1 MAKTYVLDRVA
12 ADLARGFTHPAIQRL
27 SSLVA
32 AYPNDLDLRRRLAA
46 VHRRVG
52 NRIQAGRWDY
62 LTIGADSRDTRA
74 FERAF
79 PSAVARLREV
89 RWPYRAS
96 EAATAYARGRLAK
109 LIAAA
114 EAERPGGARAARR
127 AAQRSV
133 AATGLHSRRQLSRAD
148 AAAGNVEAIDPNA
161 VPGTATGTT
170 GTATGVTAV
179 LGGVSGPTSR
189 RWLAG
194 VMRWTPWRAARRHR
208 VPVTVATVA
217 SAPFVAVGMVTVV
230 EWLIG

>member
-32 AYPNDLDLRRRLAA
+32 EYPNDLDLRRRLAA

-62 LTIGADSRDTRA
+62 LTIGADARDTRA

-96 EAATAYARGRLAK
+96 EAATAYARRRLAK

-114 EAERPGGARAARR
+114 EQERPGAPPRATVHRRIGAAQTVGAQTVGAQAVGAQAVGTRAGRSPDQVGARPGLARGVRGAARMARAARQWWPFTR
-127 AAQRSV
+127 Y
-133 AATGLHSRRQLSRAD
+133 RR
-148 AAAGNVEAIDPNA
+148 
-161 VPGTATGTT
+161 
-170 GTATGVTAV
+170 
-179 LGGVSGPTSR
+179 
-189 RWLAG
+189 
-194 VMRWTPWRAARRHR
+194 
-208 VPVTVATVA
+208 PVTVASVA
-217 SAPFVAVGMVTVV
+217 SAPFVVVGMVTVV
-230 EWLIG
+230 EWFVQ

>member
-62 LTIGADSRDTRA
+62 LTVGADSGDTAA

-79 PSAVARLREV
+79 PSAVARLRAV
-89 RWPYRAS
+89 RWPHRAGQ
-96 EAATAYARGRLAK
+96 AATSYARTRLAK

-114 EAERPGGARAARR
+114 EAERPTAEAERPTTEAERTAAKGVRPGVHDGGKPFIELLGQWRHLGRSWDLSPILLGIAA
-127 AAQRSV
+127 V
-133 AATGLHSRRQLSRAD
+133 AAVPLGLVGL
-148 AAAGNVEAIDPNA
+148 
-161 VPGTATGTT
+161 
-170 GTATGVTAV
+170 
-179 LGGVSGPTSR
+179 
-189 RWLAG
+189 
-194 VMRWTPWRAARRHR
+194 
-208 VPVTVATVA
+208 VTVLQWIVQ
-217 SAPFVAVGMVTVV
+217 
-230 EWLIG
+230 

>member
-1 MAKTYVLDRVA
+1 MGKTYVLDRVA

-62 LTIGADSRDTRA
+62 LTIGADARDTQA

-96 EAATAYARGRLAK
+96 EAATAYARRRLDK

-114 EAERPGGARAARR
+114 EAERPG
-127 AAQRSV
+127 
-133 AATGLHSRRQLSRAD
+133 HRAD
-148 AAAGNVEAIDPNA
+148 AAGVGTIHRELLDASQVVTLAAGPESVGPRLGSGHPLIRWARPLWERWPFLRSRAAII
-161 VPGTATGTT
+161 
-170 GTATGVTAV
+170 TGVVTGAV
-179 LGGVSGPTSR
+179 L
-189 RWLAG
+189 
-194 VMRWTPWRAARRHR
+194 TPPVVVGA
-208 VPVTVATVA
+208 VTVAQW
-217 SAPFVAVGMVTVV
+217 MVQ
-230 EWLIG
+230 

>member
-1 MAKTYVLDRVA
+1 MAKTFVLDRVA

-62 LTIGADSRDTRA
+62 LTIGADSGDTRA

-79 PSAVARLREV
+79 PSAVARLRAV

-96 EAATAYARGRLAK
+96 EAATAYARSRLTK

-114 EAERPGGARAARR
+114 EAERPAPASAGAGAPAPAPAELAARAGARRSVRRR
-127 AAQRSV
+127 AAHLARAVRQWRPLHRVPRRKVPVTLASV
-133 AATGLHSRRQLSRAD
+133 AATPL
-148 AAAGNVEAIDPNA
+148 
-161 VPGTATGTT
+161 
-170 GTATGVTAV
+170 
-179 LGGVSGPTSR
+179 
-189 RWLAG
+189 
-194 VMRWTPWRAARRHR
+194 
-208 VPVTVATVA
+208 
-217 SAPFVAVGMVTVV
+217 VAVGMATVV
-230 EWLIG
+230 EWIIQ

>member
-62 LTIGADSRDTRA
+62 LTVGADSGDTAA

-79 PSAVARLREV
+79 PSAVARLRAV
-89 RWPYRAS
+89 RWPHRAGQ
-96 EAATAYARGRLAK
+96 AATSYARTRLAK

-114 EAERPGGARAARR
+114 EAERPTAEAERPTTEAERTAAKGVRPAVHDGGTPFTKLLGQWRHLGRSWDLSPILLGIAA
-127 AAQRSV
+127 V
-133 AATGLHSRRQLSRAD
+133 AAVPLGL
-148 AAAGNVEAIDPNA
+148 
-161 VPGTATGTT
+161 
-170 GTATGVTAV
+170 
-179 LGGVSGPTSR
+179 
-189 RWLAG
+189 
-194 VMRWTPWRAARRHR
+194 
-208 VPVTVATVA
+208 
-217 SAPFVAVGMVTVV
+217 VGLVTVV
-230 EWLIG
+230 QWIVQ

>member
-1 MAKTYVLDRVA
+1 MGKTYVLDRVA

-46 VHRRVG
+46 VHRKVG

-79 PSAVARLREV
+79 PSAVARLRQV

-96 EAATAYARGRLAK
+96 EAATAYARRRLAK

-114 EAERPGGARAARR
+114 EAERPNRSARSAVTGPPSRNGARPGPGAAGSAVPVGAPAAGEAPTSPRGARGVIIR
-127 AAQRSV
+127 AA
-133 AATGLHSRRQLSRAD
+133 SRAQQ
-148 AAAGNVEAIDPNA
+148 
-161 VPGTATGTT
+161 
-170 GTATGVTAV
+170 
-179 LGGVSGPTSR
+179 
-189 RWLAG
+189 WLPQGRPA
-194 VMRWTPWRAARRHR
+194 R
-208 VPVTVATVA
+208 VPAPAVVTTVVVAPLV
-217 SAPFVAVGMVTVV
+217 VVGMVTVV
-230 EWLIG
+230 EWFLG